1 MKKPDRQGWGL
12 IILLVAGLVFW
23 LRQASVPD
31 SDLLPVSQP
40 IISVSGPLQ
49 LKMEGNS
56 LLADKMTVIQLK
68 REQINS
74 PLMTVTGSVV
84 AHLKPGDRA
93 SEDRWQFNSV
103 ELSSLYADWQKAR
116 TEMDFANKQLA
127 KTRELTRAQMDSQQ
141 HVVER
146 LRKLV
151 ATGTEATR
159 DLSAAEAYQLEVQ
172 LQGQKDV
179 FQAETELSN
188 AIHSHADLERRLV
201 QAGADPALLQQV
213 ETGAVLVMADVPE
226 VRISLVATG
235 QSCVAHF
242 YGLPEHPFSGVLR
255 SLAPSLSPERRTLRV
270 FFELNDPESR
280 LKPGMYAEIGLGTDA
295 RSALLI
301 PPDALLHIG
310 QQDFVLVA
318 DSHQDEWKVTRVR
331 AGDRAGDRVEI
342 LEGLAGTE
350 TIIAQG
356 AILLKPLVVQA
367 LLAAERV
374 PVATP

>member
-1 MKKPDRQGWGL
+1 
-12 IILLVAGLVFW
+12 
-23 LRQASVPD
+23 
-31 SDLLPVSQP
+31 
-40 IISVSGPLQ
+40 
-49 LKMEGNS
+49 
-56 LLADKMTVIQLK
+56 
-68 REQINS
+68 
-74 PLMTVTGSVV
+74 
-84 AHLKPGDRA
+84 
-93 SEDRWQFNSV
+93 
-103 ELSSLYADWQKAR
+103 
-116 TEMDFANKQLA
+116 
-127 KTRELTRAQMDSQQ
+127 
-141 HVVER
+141 
-146 LRKLV
+146 
-151 ATGTEATR
+151 
-159 DLSAAEAYQLEVQ
+159 
-172 LQGQKDV
+172 
-179 FQAETELSN
+179 
-188 AIHSHADLERRLV
+188 
-201 QAGADPALLQQV
+201 V